1 MASRR
6 FELPLNTPAYKGTV
20 SVNTSLFIGG
30 KWVDPVEGGT
40 IDIINPATG
49 KPITTVS
56 VGTEKDVDNA
66 VEVAKT
72 AYKTSWGLKVPG
84 VERGKLLNK
93 LADLVE
99 SNIDELSA
107 LESLNVGKPFGAS
120 KYVDITNSITILRYF
135 AGNADKLHGETI
147 ETSEQKFAYTR
158 REPYGVVLTNQGLIT
173 PWNFPLT
180 MVCAKMAPA
189 VAAGNVVVCKASNKS
204 DRIEW
209 SLMLSVQPSEMT
221 PLTALRLADLVN
233 EAGFPPGVINI
244 VNGLGSF
251 SEPKHIIPD
260 ADLLFRSI
268 GATVGSALANHPQIS
283 RISFTGSTLT
293 GRKIQEA
300 SAKSNLKVV
309 TLELGGKSPSLIFD
323 DCDLEQTI
331 KWTARGIFFNMGELC
346 IAGSRIFVQEGI
358 YEKFL
363 AAFKEVAK
371 GWGEHTGDP
380 FEEGTQHGPQISQT
394 QFDRVMGYIDSA
406 KQDGATIL
414 TGGSRHGNDGYFIE
428 PTIITDTRPD
438 MKVVREEIFGPV
450 ASIIKFKTEEEAI
463 EMANDTVYGLACG
476 VFTQNNARATRVAH
490 ALEAG
495 TAWVR
500 HFKSPNSA
508 QEK

>member
-6 FELPLNTPAYKGTV
+6 FELPLDTPAYKGTV

-30 KWVDPVEGGT
+30 KWVEPAEGGT

-66 VEVAKT
+66 VEVAKKT
-72 AYKTSWGLKVPG
+72 YKTSWGLKVPG
-84 VERGKLLNK
+84 AERGKLLNK

-99 SNIDELSA
+99 SNIDELSG

-158 REPYGVVLTNQGLIT
+158 REPYGVVGLIT
-173 PWNFPLT
+173 PWNFPLV
-180 MVCAKMAPA
+180 MLCAKMAPA
-189 VAAGNVVVCKASNKS
+189 VAAGNVVVCKASTKS
-204 DRIEW
+204 DKIEW
-209 SLMLSVQPSEMT
+209 SLTLSVQPSEMT

-244 VNGLGSF
+244 VNGLGT
-251 SEPKHIIPD
+251 
-260 ADLLFRSI
+260 
-268 GATVGSALANHPQIS
+268 TVGNALAHHPQIS

-309 TLELGGKSPSLIFD
+309 TLELGGKSPSVVFD

-371 GWGEHTGDP
+371 GWSEHTGDP
-380 FEEGTQHGPQISQT
+380 FEEGTQHGPQISQA

-463 EMANDTVYGLACG
+463 EMANDTSYGLACG
-476 VFTQNNARATRVAH
+476 IFTQNNARATRVAH

-495 TAWVR
+495 TAWVC
-500 HFKSPNSA
+500 HFGSPNSA
-508 QEK
+508 RKK